1 MEIPR
6 QMIEEAKISNNLKRT
21 LYMSFDKSE
30 LYLKIDYLKGK
41 FTIEKTFQ
49 NNIDGLEKLETSKN
63 ELDEESKVKLY
74 LKL

>member
-1 MEIPR
+1 VEIPR